1 MLLAVDTSTRAMGIA
16 IFDGHNVLSQESW
29 QTSQHHTVELAQ
41 AVKNNI
47 NRIGVS
53 VDDLT
58 GLGVALGP
66 GSFTGLRIGMAFMK
80 GIAFHQQLPLVG
92 IPTLDITAESQ
103 PVREAELAAVL
114 KAGRDRY
121 AVGWYRAEDGR
132 WISRGRVDN
141 FSLEELLEK
150 IEGPIQIAGELS
162 PETHR
167 ELSDNPHV
175 SLASPVESYRSPA
188 VLAQLAWSKWKK
200 GDDGNPAAISPIYLN
215 RDQPLTL

>member
-16 IFDGHNVLSQESW
+16 IFDGHNLLSQESW

-47 NRIGVS
+47 NRIGIS

-58 GLGVALGP
+58 ALGVALGP

-80 GIAFHQQLPLVG
+80 GMAFHQQLPLVG

-103 PVREAELAAVL
+103 PVRQGELAAVL

-121 AVGWYRAEDGR
+121 AVGWYRAENGR
-132 WISRGRVDN
+132 WVSRGRVEN
-141 FSLEELLEK
+141 FSLQELVEK
-150 IEGPIQIAGELS
+150 IEGPLQIAGELS
-162 PETHR
+162 QEAHR
-167 ELSDNPHV
+167 ELSDNPDV
-175 SLASPVESYRSPA
+175 TLSSPVESYRSPA
-188 VLAQLAWSKWKK
+188 VLAQLAWNKWKK
-200 GDDGNPAAISPIYLN
+200 GEDGNPAVLSPIYLN
-215 RDQPLTL
+215 RDQPLAI